1 MEKKH
6 FPLEAREN
14 SKFTRIFQIIFGI
27 LCIGIALYWAI
38 FQYSLL
44 NADSTL
50 WITIVFLVSF
60 GAYQIAAGFGKIK
73 KFIEIEGDRIILK
86 QNSFLPKIDIK
97 PSDLEKIE
105 IFPLSICFLMGK
117 KKKMILRFGLS
128 YTEIINPVKDAVT
141 DFATLNGIAT
151 EEMKEEI

>member
-6 FPLEAREN
+6 FPLEAKEN
-14 SKFTRIFQIIFGI
+14 SKFMRIFQVIFGI
-27 LCIGIALYWAI
+27 LCIAIGFYWGIFHLS
-38 FQYSLL
+38 SLK
-44 NADSTL
+44 ADPTL
-50 WITIVFLVSF
+50 WITIVFLVGF

-73 KFIEIEGDRIILK
+73 KFIEFESNKIILK
-86 QNSFLPKIDIK
+86 QSSFLPKIELK

-128 YTEIINPVKDAVT
+128 YTEIINPVKDAVAE
-141 DFATLNGIAT
+141 FANLNSVAI
-151 EEMKEEI
+151 EEKREEF